1 MTTPPFQSG
10 PYGQQPYGQGGG
22 YGQYGQPQ
30 PPQQYGQPQYG
41 QQPQYGSTQQWPNY
55 GGLGQGPPEPPK
67 NKTPMIV
74 AIVAIAVLVIG
85 GATVGIIFA
94 TKDSGTNSAEQTTT
108 AATGKSASGE
118 ETTDGETTEEE
129 TTAEEEVTSGEAY
142 DAEPG
147 DCIKVNV
154 ASATEA
160 EVEIVGCSDDAA
172 IYRVGTREETDT
184 ESCPN
189 DQYVTYTEQGRLLLC
204 LQLNVEP
211 GDCIEVTDT
220 ADSFVD
226 CADPNVTNVVLD
238 VFDGV
243 DDETQCTQEGV
254 EQAVTYPEPKLTIC
268 LGGPAS

>member
-10 PYGQQPYGQGGG
+10 PYGQEPYGQGGG

-30 PPQQYGQPQYG
+30 PPQQYGQPQYVR
-41 QQPQYGSTQQWPNY
+41 QPQYGATQQWPNY
-55 GGLGQGPPEPPK
+55 GGLGQGPPEPPQK

-94 TKDSGTNSAEQTTT
+94 TKDSGKSATQTTT
-108 AATGKSASGE
+108 QTSEGTA
-118 ETTDGETTEEE
+118 TTDEEE
-129 TTAEEEVTSGEAY
+129 TTTEEPVVSGEAY

-154 ASATEA
+154 ASSTEA
-160 EVEIVGCSDDAA
+160 EVEIVGCSEDEA

-184 ESCPN
+184 ADCPN

-204 LQLNVEP
+204 LQLNVEK
-211 GDCIEVTDT
+211 GDCLQVTDT
-220 ADSFVD
+220 ADAFVD
-226 CADPNVTNVVLD
+226 CSDPNVTNVVLD
-238 VFDGV
+238 VLDGV
-243 DDETQCTQEGV
+243 DDETQCTQDGL
-254 EQAVTYPEPKLTIC
+254 EQAVTYPEPELTVC
-268 LGGPAS
+268 LGGPQA